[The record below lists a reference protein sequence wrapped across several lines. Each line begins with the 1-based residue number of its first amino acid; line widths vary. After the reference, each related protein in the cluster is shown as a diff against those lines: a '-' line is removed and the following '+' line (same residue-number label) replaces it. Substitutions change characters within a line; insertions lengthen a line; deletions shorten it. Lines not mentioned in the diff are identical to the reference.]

1 VADAQLLKG
10 HLTSKSLRHRQ
21 SNALMRRSI
30 FPQPV
35 APCPFHNDLDQFL
48 KAESSI
54 YSMSRPTTRK
64 LKTKRATTT
73 ALPVSTGNLWL
84 HEFSSRVFGN
94 TRLVRVWLPPGYDG
108 WGATRYPVLYLN
120 DGQNL
125 FDPAT
130 AFAGVHWQVGET
142 AARLIAEQKIRP
154 LIIVGIDN
162 TKSRIQEY
170 IPYKSRDPRVLNAK
184 GKCYPDFLQREV
196 MPLIEERYSVLKGPE
211 HTGLGGSSL
220 GGLITLYTQ
229 LAVPGIFGRLLI
241 ESPSLFVANRKILEE
256 CRRFRSWPARTY
268 LGMGTREVGNA
279 ERDAKIV
286 DDVREL
292 EAILRAVGLD
302 EQRLKV
308 RMEEGATHSESAWA
322 ARFPEAM
329 EFLYSS

>member
-1 VADAQLLKG
+1 MPG
-10 HLTSKSLRHRQ
+10 
-21 SNALMRRSI
+21 
-30 FPQPV
+30 
-35 APCPFHNDLDQFL
+35 
-48 KAESSI
+48 
-54 YSMSRPTTRK
+54 
-64 LKTKRATTT
+64 
-73 ALPVSTGNLWL
+73 STGSLWL
-84 HEFSSRVFGN
+84 HELDSRIFGN
-94 TRLVRVWLPPGYDG
+94 TRLVRVWLPPDYEG

-162 TKSRIQEY
+162 TKNRACEY
-170 IPYKSRDPRVLNAK
+170 IPYKSKDPRVLNAK

-211 HTGLGGSSL
+211 NTGLGGSSL
-220 GGLITLYTQ
+220 GGLIALYTQ
-229 LAVPGIFGRLLI
+229 LAAPGVFGRLLI

-256 CRRFRSWPARTY
+256 SRRFRSWPARTY
-268 LGMGTREVGNA
+268 LGMGTREVGHA
-279 ERDAKIV
+279 EKDERIV
-286 DDVREL
+286 GDVREL
-292 EAILRAVGLD
+292 ETILREAGLD

-308 RMEEGATHSESAWA
+308 RIEEGGSHSETAWA
-322 ARFPEAM
+322 ARFPEAL